1 MPIPDRS
8 MDSFQRPVLRNTA
21 SHLIRVG
28 WASRGCNPDFYASL
42 SRMHPIVRIGH
53 DRMDHRCSMDRH
65 SYVTCCLIELLFLM
79 WMMLTK
85 VDVEH
90 VVDVDG

>member
-1 MPIPDRS
+1 MPILGRS
-8 MDSFQRPVLRNTA
+8 MDSFQRPVLRNRA

-53 DRMDHRCSMDRH
+53 GRMDHRYSMDRH
-65 SYVTCCLIELLFLM
+65 SYVTCCLVELFLM
-79 WMMLTK
+79 WMVLTK
-85 VDVEH
+85 VDVEQ
-90 VVDVDG
+90 VDVDG